1 MHTHTASTLRLAC
14 PVIQPKRDLGLQQP
28 GCTGQIPNHQEISPN
43 SSPWLAW
50 EISLY
55 TGSRTFRI

>member
-1 MHTHTASTLRLAC
+1 MNTHTASTLRLAY
-14 PVIQPKRDLGLQQP
+14 PVVQPKRDLGLQQTDCP
-28 GCTGQIPNHQEISPN
+28 GQIPNHQKISPN
-43 SSPWLAW
+43 SSPWLPW